1 MESILS
7 SYLPAPVLIAV
18 VCTVLGSELL
28 KRLDHRDMFKGYK
41 ILFPAFWAGVM
52 STLLAYGGFIPADQV
67 FFWDAVIFMLAVS
80 SYELIAKRF
89 LHHEKDS

>member
-1 MESILS
+1 MESVLS

-18 VCTVLGSELL
+18 VCTVLGSELI
-28 KRLDHRDMFKGYK
+28 KKLDRRDMFKGYK
-41 ILFPAFWAGVM
+41 ILFPALWAGIM
-52 STLLAYGGFIPADQV
+52 STLLAFGGFIPADQV

-80 SYELIAKRF
+80 GYELIAKRF